1 MSDSA
6 FEELAGLIP
15 EPDEDGSYFWQP
27 FAKRLRKRFE
37 GIPGTDDTGSFVDE
51 CLRAGASAVPVIRRN
66 SLWERDAPDRRA
78 STRDRKIYELRIRLG
93 LFFAAS
99 LRFLVLNVPRLRV
112 RCGDA
117 EWHGVTEEEQ
127 PFSKFAAGQEGKIE
141 IEWTKAAP
149 DFGKACLVTQVF
161 FTVDEALLLTPKLAE
176 EVYNHASPA
185 GPSGLFGL
193 MLVAAGQAEKPSV
206 DVGRIFLHALGE
218 AVEQK
223 ALKVNTKMGGHV
235 FITPEFWLLMAPR
248 GLDFMIEL
256 IGTKRG
262 VRRHQFSR
270 NEVYAALRAG
280 GYLLGIAEADD
291 TCLCQLKS
299 KRWRK
304 PMELRG
310 LCIAAGV
317 LFSVQSAPFFE
328 GTVTIKEDSASGSSH

>member
-6 FEELAGLIP
+6 FEKLAGLIP

-37 GIPGTDDTGSFVDE
+37 GIPGTDDTGSFVDQ

-66 SLWERDAPDRRA
+66 SLWEKDAPDRRA

-141 IEWTKAAP
+141 IEWTNAAP

-206 DVGRIFLHALGE
+206 DVARIFLHALGE

-223 ALKVNTKMGGHV
+223 AVKVNTKMGGHV
-235 FITPEFWLLMAPR
+235 FITPEFWLLTSPI
-248 GLDFMIEL
+248 GLNRVNEL
-256 IGTKRG
+256 IGTRRG
-262 VRRHQFSR
+262 SRRHDFTR
-270 NEVYAALRAG
+270 HEVFEALIAG
-280 GYLLGIAEADD
+280 GYLLGAVDGKAARHCVLE
-291 TCLCQLKS
+291 S
-299 KRWRK
+299 RRWRK
-304 PMELRG
+304 PLRLRG

-328 GTVTIKEDSASGSSH
+328 GTVTIKEDSASGSSQ